1 MATLRSDLIIPE
13 VFTPYLSEAS
23 TLSDS
28 FLQSG
33 VVQPLPE
40 LNLSAERG
48 GDFVKIPNYVA
59 NLTGD
64 FEVLTDSTSLTPA
77 KITADS
83 QVAPVLH
90 RGRAFSSR
98 DLASL
103 AVGGGLDP
111 MAAIAQKMAIYVNNQ
126 KQKDLYSCLQGAFGS
141 LNANSSS
148 SALFTHCID
157 SESGDTPTVLSPRH
171 VAKAQSILGDAG
183 SKLTTIA
190 MHSKTFY
197 DLVERNAIDRIY
209 DNTGSPDSDATGGST
224 TRAFDGP
231 TAVNTFMGL
240 NVIVSDDIPT
250 TGGTVTQA
258 SNKSTGV
265 TLNTESGQITMNN
278 AQLDAGTEV
287 TFTVTN
293 SKIAATDVVVACH
306 GSAGTAGSYLV
317 NANAIAAGSFAVTVS
332 NVSAGNLS
340 EAIVINFV
348 ALKGAS
354 S

>member
-209 DNTGSPDSDATGGST
+209 DNTGSPDRASTEYACFLFGAGAVFTGEQAPIRTQTDRDILALEEAMAVDLHYIYHIGGLKYAVSTVNPNRSVLETVGSWSKVFDTKNIPIVRAT
-224 TRAFDGP
+224 
-231 TAVNTFMGL
+231 V
-240 NVIVSDDIPT
+240 
-250 TGGTVTQA
+250 
-258 SNKSTGV
+258 
-265 TLNTESGQITMNN
+265 
-278 AQLDAGTEV
+278 
-287 TFTVTN
+287 
-293 SKIAATDVVVACH
+293 
-306 GSAGTAGSYLV
+306 
-317 NANAIAAGSFAVTVS
+317 VS
-332 NVSAGNLS
+332 NQD
-340 EAIVINFV
+340 
-348 ALKGAS
+348 
-354 S
+354 

>member
-48 GDFVKIPNYVA
+48 GDFVKIPAYTA

-64 FEVLTDSTSLTPA
+64 FEVLTDSTSLTPS

-83 QVAPVLH
+83 QIAPVLH

-141 LNANSSS
+141 LNANDSN
-148 SALFTHCID
+148 SALFTHAID

-171 VAKAQSILGDAG
+171 VARAQSILGDQGNKITA
-183 SKLTTIA
+183 IA
-190 MHSKTFY
+190 MHSKTFF
-197 DLVERNAIDRIY
+197 DLRERNAIDRIY
-209 DNTGSPDSDATGGST
+209 DDGGNADTAAASGST
-224 TRAFDGP
+224 TKAFDGP
-231 TAVNTFMGL
+231 NEINTFMGL
-240 NVIVSDDIPT
+240 RIIISDDIPT
-250 TGGTVTQA
+250 TGSGASTEYAVFFFGNGAIFTGEQAPIRTQTDRDILA
-258 SNKSTGV
+258 LEEAMAV
-265 TLNTESGQITMNN
+265 DLHYIYHV
-278 AQLDAGTEV
+278 AGL
-287 TFTVTN
+287 
-293 SKIAATDVVVACH
+293 K
-306 GSAGTAGSYLV
+306 Y
-317 NANAIAAGSFAVTVS
+317 AVTTVNPNRSTLETVASWSKVYDSKNIPIVRATVVS
-332 NVSAGNLS
+332 NND
-340 EAIVINFV
+340 
-348 ALKGAS
+348 
-354 S
+354 